1 MISLFGSRKPD
12 HPMADIKEAR
22 KLLDELPSNDAV
34 KCADELGH
42 WLESV
47 MAEEG
52 FKPEYRAQLIQLLDE
67 TAQIHLRKLA
77 RDYMASPRLTKFQ
90 EMRLWKAIYEYWR
103 QAALAYA
110 GCIEFYAAGA
120 KGADA
125 LKAGMPLL
133 LARALRA
140 LAAQVKWMYVRYGP
154 MDQSVWGVIAKVY
167 ALAETRKLAQA
178 VVTLYPGIPGET
190 TPEQEFLKAVMLS
203 ASSPDSLLPLEMELC
218 ERLIA
223 HFCAS
228 FTLRLDLQPD
238 IAYWIDLAT
247 SQAPLRL
254 ARPPQHAPSLRF
266 FAAGK
271 ALENLETLIDTI
283 KRTGSVPAQVNLGG
297 TYPAETVL
305 DVLNH
310 LALYWSPKPPER
322 KHQRHRV
329 KSRLN
334 VVHGF
339 DGVLSVFGAG
349 PGDNADMETWVV
361 ENVSAGGF
369 GAGIPEIRGE
379 WLKIG
384 CLLGLQPEGGDVWV
398 LGVIRRLQREI
409 PLKGL
414 VGIQIVA
421 RSAERVQLSVSGASG
436 GETGILIGDA
446 SESPGEARVLLRSGV
461 FAPGQNMEY
470 RKGDMT
476 CLLMPQGVVESG
488 EEYEVVKFREMM
500 RDTSNEE

>member
-1 MISLFGSRKPD
+1 
-12 HPMADIKEAR
+12 
-22 KLLDELPSNDAV
+22 
-34 KCADELGH
+34 
-42 WLESV
+42 
-47 MAEEG
+47 
-52 FKPEYRAQLIQLLDE
+52 
-67 TAQIHLRKLA
+67 
-77 RDYMASPRLTKFQ
+77 
-90 EMRLWKAIYEYWR
+90 
-103 QAALAYA
+103 
-110 GCIEFYAAGA
+110 
-120 KGADA
+120 
-125 LKAGMPLL
+125 
-133 LARALRA
+133 
-140 LAAQVKWMYVRYGP
+140 MYVRYGP

-167 ALAETRKLAQA
+167 ALAETRKLAQS
-178 VVTLYPGIPGET
+178 VVTLYPGIPGES
-190 TPEQEFLKAVMLS
+190 TPEQEFLKVVMLS

-271 ALENLETLIDTI
+271 ALQDLESLIVTI
-283 KRTGSVPAQVNLGG
+283 KTTGNVPSQVNLGG
-297 TYPAETVL
+297 SYPAETVL
-305 DVLNH
+305 DVLDH

-334 VVHGF
+334 VVHGY

-349 PGDNADMETWVV
+349 LGDSADTETWIV

-369 GAGIPEIRGE
+369 GAGIPEMKGD

-384 CLLGLQPEGGDVWV
+384 CLLGLQPEGGDNWV
-398 LGVIRRLQREI
+398 LGVVRRLQREI
-409 PLKGL
+409 PQKGS
-414 VGIQIVA
+414 VGIQTIAKSA
-421 RSAERVQLSVSGASG
+421 RLLQLSVGGGAG
-436 GETGILIGDA
+436 GESGILIGDG

-461 FAPGQNMEY
+461 FVSGQNMEY
-470 RKGDMT
+470 RKGEMT

-488 EEYEVVKFREMM
+488 EEYEVVKFREMI
-500 RDTSNEE
+500 RETSSDE

>member
-1 MISLFGSRKPD
+1 MISLFGSKKPD

-22 KLLDELPSNDAV
+22 KILGELPTTDAF
-34 KCADELGH
+34 KCADELTH

-52 FKPEYRAQLIQLLDE
+52 FKPEYRAQLVQLLDE
-67 TAQIHLRKLA
+67 TALLHLRKLA
-77 RDYMASPRLTKFQ
+77 RDYMVSPRLAKFQ
-90 EMRLWKAIYEYWR
+90 EIRLWKAIYEYWR

-110 GCIEFYAAGA
+110 GCIDLYATGA

-125 LKAGMPLL
+125 LKGSMPLL

-167 ALAETRKLAQA
+167 ALAETRKFAQA
-178 VVTLYPGIPGET
+178 AVTLYPGIPGES
-190 TPEQEFLKAVMLS
+190 TPEQEFLKAVMLA

-228 FTLRLDLQPD
+228 FTLRLDQQPD

-271 ALENLETLIDTI
+271 ALEDLEALSDTI
-283 KRTGSVPAQVNLGG
+283 KATGKVPSQVNLGG
-297 TYPAETVL
+297 SYPAETVL

-310 LALYWSPKPPER
+310 LALYWSSKPPER

-339 DGVLSVFGAG
+339 EGVLSVFGAG
-349 PGDNADMETWVV
+349 PGDNADTETWIV
-361 ENVSAGGF
+361 EDVSAGGF
-369 GAGIPEIRGE
+369 GAGIPEIKGE

-384 CLLGLQPEGGDVWV
+384 CLLGLQPEGGDTWV
-398 LGVIRRLQREI
+398 LGVVRRLQREI
-409 PLKGL
+409 PQKGS
-414 VGIQIVA
+414 VGIQTIA
-421 RSAERVQLSVSGASG
+421 RSAELVQLSINDGAG
-436 GETGILIGDA
+436 GETGILIGDGG
-446 SESPGEARVLLRSGV
+446 ESPGEARVLLRAGV
-461 FAPGQNMEY
+461 FVPGRNMEY
-470 RKGDMT
+470 RKGEAT
-476 CLLMPQGVVESG
+476 CLLLPQGVVESG
-488 EEYEVVKFREMM
+488 DEYELVKFREMI
-500 RDTSNEE
+500 REASSDE